1 MTRIIDIQ
9 SPDGTGTFHG
19 YLATPPSG
27 RGPAVVLCQEI
38 FGVNAAMRALADQ
51 FARDGYV
58 AVVPDLF
65 WRLEPDV
72 ELGYTPKDWERAMAF
87 MQNFDQ
93 DVGAQDIA
101 ATLQQVRALSECAG
115 HPQVGVVGYCLG
127 GKMAY
132 LAACRTDA
140 AVSVGYYGVGI
151 SSALDELPQ
160 MHGRLVLHLAAQD
173 EFSTPAEQQTLH
185 AATAGNPQ
193 VTLYDYPGMHHAFA
207 RPCGDHYDATAATL
221 AHQRTLEALRQALGV

>member
-72 ELGYTPKDWERAMAF
+72 ELGYTPEDWERAMAF

-101 ATLQQVRALSECAG
+101 ATLQQVRALPECAG

-173 EFSTPAEQQTLH
+173 EKIVEILERVAKV
-185 AATAGNPQ
+185 AAAIGE
-193 VTLYDYPGMHHAFA
+193 G
-207 RPCGDHYDATAATL
+207 
-221 AHQRTLEALRQALGV
+221 